1 MKANYFSYYL
11 YLGIYCASWSIETL
25 SIQPGEFPFGAMIV
39 AEACNIG
46 DLYAHASKMARY
58 YIRRPGI
65 RRQHLT
71 LSSTDIEFGLQEKN
85 K

>member
-1 MKANYFSYYL
+1 
-11 YLGIYCASWSIETL
+11 
-25 SIQPGEFPFGAMIV
+25 MIV
-39 AEACNIG
+39 AEACDMG
-46 DLYAHASKMARY
+46 DLYAHASKMSRY

-85 K
+85 KWDYQCLFDLPVAYASPY